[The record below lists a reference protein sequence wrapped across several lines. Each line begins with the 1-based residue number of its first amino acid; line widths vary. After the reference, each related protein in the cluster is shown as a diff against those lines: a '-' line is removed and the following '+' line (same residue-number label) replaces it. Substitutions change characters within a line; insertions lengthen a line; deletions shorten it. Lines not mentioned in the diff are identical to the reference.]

1 MGIHQ
6 QRERPVAGEND
17 PSDGQLLF
25 QLSRGDERSFRI
37 LFRRHERVAYR
48 VALAL
53 VDSVWD
59 AEEVASS
66 AFFELWRKRDSVR
79 LVGDSVLPWLIRTV
93 SYVAKNQVRGRRRY
107 QRLLRKLPASD
118 AQPDHADEVARV
130 VDAIYIAQD
139 VQMVLGGL
147 NARDASIVLLCIV
160 QGLGPQEA
168 ATVLGIPEGTAKSQ
182 LHRVKGRLRVSLRD
196 HSPNAEEAPA

>member
-1 MGIHQ
+1 VPA
-6 QRERPVAGEND
+6 EDES
-17 PSDGQLLF
+17 SDGQLLF

-53 VDSVWD
+53 VESVWD

-66 AFFELWRKRDSVR
+66 AFFELWRRRDSVR
-79 LVGDSVLPWLIRTV
+79 IVDDSVLPWLIRTI
-93 SYVAKNQVRGRRRY
+93 SFVAKNQVRGRRRY

-130 VDAIYIAQD
+130 VDAIHIAND
-139 VQMVLGGL
+139 VQVALRAL
-147 NARDASIVLLCIV
+147 NARDTSIVLLCIV
-160 QGLGPQEA
+160 QGLGPQDA
-168 ATVLGIPEGTAKSQ
+168 ASVLKIPVGTVKSR
-182 LHRVKGRLRVSLRD
+182 LHRVKSRLRVSLSD
-196 HSPNAEEAPA
+196 YAPSAEEAAL